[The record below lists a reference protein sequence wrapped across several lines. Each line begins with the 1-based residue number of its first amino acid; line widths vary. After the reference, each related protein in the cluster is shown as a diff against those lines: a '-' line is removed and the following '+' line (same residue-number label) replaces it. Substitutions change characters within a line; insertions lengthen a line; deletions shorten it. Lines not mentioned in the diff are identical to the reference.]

1 MKKLA
6 IVGIASLISAGAYA
20 QGTLTF
26 WDNFGDLQFQ
36 IYAPNPSNP
45 GTQQIGDT
53 SSQGGISG
61 VSGPYTTYNGVA
73 IGGSLFSGT
82 APATIG
88 ASSPLYADGN
98 LFTAQLYASPAGAPN
113 NIDPSTGGNPPAFS
127 SLSPVSQYITTF
139 ATTSASGPFLISA
152 TPVPDPGIPG
162 TGYDNSGLHGANHV
176 LNDANIAVA
185 AWYNG
190 GGVYTTLAQAQA
202 ANVPWGVSPVAIL
215 TGLGEPASVNTADVG
230 HTTPLSQ
237 PTEPYGISS
246 FSLTSTPEPSTIALG
261 VMGVGAFLA
270 RRRKK

>member
-6 IVGIASLISAGAYA
+6 MIGIASLIGSGVYA

-36 IYAPNPSNP
+36 IYSPNPSSP
-45 GTQQIGDT
+45 GTQQIGET
-53 SSQGGISG
+53 ASQGAISG
-61 VSGPYTTYNGVA
+61 VSGPYTTYNGTA
-73 IGGSLFSGT
+73 IGGSFFSGT

-88 ASSPLYADGN
+88 TSSALYADGN

-127 SLSPVSQYITTF
+127 SLLPVTQYITTF
-139 ATTSASGPFLISA
+139 ATNSASGPFMIAA
-152 TPVPDPGIPG
+152 TPVPDAGIPG
-162 TGYDNSGLHGANHV
+162 TGYDNSGLHGGNHI

-190 GGVYTTLAQAQA
+190 GGVYTTLAEAQSA
-202 ANVPWGVSPVAIL
+202 GVPWGVSPVEIL
-215 TGLGEPASVNTADVG
+215 TGLGEPASVETADVG
-230 HTTPLSQ
+230 HTTPLTQ
-237 PTEPYGISS
+237 PTEPYGIES
-246 FSLTSTPEPSTIALG
+246 FSLVTTPEPSTIALG

>member
-6 IVGIASLISAGAYA
+6 IVGIASLISAGVYA

-26 WDNFGDLQFQ
+26 WDNFGDLQYQ
-36 IYAPNPSNP
+36 IYAPNPSSP
-45 GTQQIGDT
+45 GTQQVGET
-53 SSQGGISG
+53 ASQGAISG
-61 VSGPYTTYNGVA
+61 VSGPYTTYGGTA
-73 IGGSLFSGT
+73 IGGSVFNGT
-82 APATIG
+82 APATVT
-88 ASSPLYADGN
+88 SSALYADGN
-98 LFTAQLYASPAGAPN
+98 LFSAQIYASPAGAPN

-139 ATTSASGPFLISA
+139 ATTGASGPFLISA
-152 TPVPDPGIPG
+152 SPVPDAGIPG
-162 TGYDNSGLHGANHV
+162 TGYDNSGLHGANHI

-190 GGVYTTLAQAQA
+190 GGLYTTLAAAQA
-202 ANVPWGVSPVAIL
+202 ANVPWGVSPVVIL
-215 TGLGEPASVNTADVG
+215 TGLGEPASVETSDVG
-230 HTTPLSQ
+230 HNTPLTQ

-261 VMGVGAFLA
+261 VMGIGAFLA